1 MKGVVYLIE
10 HVCLFV
16 WGFASHSRIFHSYGD
31 ITIASVGLQISTYA
45 QNYWPLSSKGSLAF
59 QTTETRGICL

>member
-16 WGFASHSRIFHSYGD
+16 WGFASHSRIFHTYGD
-31 ITIASVGLQISTYA
+31 ITFASVGLQISTYA
-45 QNYWPLSSKGSLAF
+45 QN
-59 QTTETRGICL
+59 